1 MKPCTYCGRQNEDDT
16 GRCRECGTQFADPSP
31 DTNAHAPWSAGI
43 ESLVGMFSDLVPDL
57 DAKRR
62 WLVCFVGL
70 TVLAVGVIL
79 LLSRD
84 GRKAVAPRIV
94 VLATWS
100 TNGKQFVTFRPDP
113 PTAEITYADLVSA
126 ATDGKT
132 QPPIERSSS
141 GLVFPLRNAWETNH
155 SLRFVAVPRRTAAVP
170 GKPLVAYTPGSC
182 TVSYTPTDSD
192 YRVRVGVALE
202 QKRAEDYIQRLRNC
216 WKHRRLAMLRMQS
229 YQHAYFVIIDPLT
242 EKGVSH

>member
-1 MKPCTYCGRQNEDDT
+1 MAIVAQVWPHV
-16 GRCRECGTQFADPSP
+16 A
-31 DTNAHAPWSAGI
+31 
-43 ESLVGMFSDLVPDL
+43 
-57 DAKRR
+57 
-62 WLVCFVGL
+62 
-70 TVLAVGVIL
+70 
-79 LLSRD
+79 
-84 GRKAVAPRIV
+84 RKAIVPRIV

-100 TNGKQFVTFRPDP
+100 TNGQQLVTFRSDP

-141 GLVFPLRNAWETNH
+141 GLVFPLRNPWDTNH
-155 SLRFVAVPRRTAAVP
+155 SLRFVVVPRRTAAVP
-170 GKPLVAYTPGSC
+170 GRPLVAYTPGSC
-182 TVSYTPTDSD
+182 TVAFTPTDSN

-229 YQHAYFVIIDPLT
+229 YQDAYFVIIDPLT
-242 EKGVSH
+242 NAVQPR